1 MRPGRSPAGVWRTLS
16 DRVAPQ
22 PSDGEGGLWGDLAAM
37 LDPAEFRP
45 KLGSD
50 VEVKEFTLRWGND
63 YAIVANPRD
72 LLHYRLEPGEVEIL
86 SLMDGTR
93 TVREIVVE
101 RFHESGD
108 LELSGVVDLVR
119 QLRVGNF
126 LETRFAGT
134 STGSLGS
141 GRTRCGG

>member
-1 MRPGRSPAGVWRTLS
+1 
-16 DRVAPQ
+16 
-22 PSDGEGGLWGDLAAM
+22 M